1 MATDFNTKLHSIL
14 ENFKD
19 GVDKGVIDA
28 LKTKACPEIIQLIF
42 EQRSWKDDTYNLRD
56 SFGWGV
62 YYKSKQVAKGYLEA
76 VPKATEGDRKRG
88 LSGREQVDAFLN
100 NYKPRTMNDI
110 ELVFVAGMY
119 YAGILE
125 WRDMLLGFLNAEKYA
140 KDNAIEAIRKVEFKR
155 YIKKG

>member
-19 GVDKGVIDA
+19 GIDKGVIDA

-56 SFGWGV
+56 SFGWGI
-62 YYKSKQVAKGYLEA
+62 YQKGKQVAKGYLEP
-76 VPKATEGDRKRG
+76 VPKAAEGDRKRG

-100 NYKPRTMNDI
+100 NYKPRTMTDI
-110 ELVFVAGMY
+110 DLVVLIY
-119 YAGILE
+119 PINY
-125 WRDMLLGFLNAEKYA
+125 
-140 KDNAIEAIRKVEFKR
+140 
-155 YIKKG
+155 

>member
-19 GVDKGVIDA
+19 GIDKGVIDA

-62 YYKSKQVAKGYLEA
+62 YYKGKQVAKGYLEA
-76 VPKATEGDRKRG
+76 IPKATEGDRKRG

-100 NYKPRTMNDI
+100 NYKPRTMKDI

>member
-19 GVDKGVIDA
+19 GVDKGVIDT

-62 YYKSKQVAKGYLEA
+62 YYKGKQVAKGYLEA

>member
-62 YYKSKQVAKGYLEA
+62 YYKGKQVAKGYLEA

-88 LSGREQVDAFLN
+88 LMGREQVDAFLN
-100 NYKPRTMNDI
+100 NYETQLYDDI

>member
-19 GVDKGVIDA
+19 GIDKGVIDT

-62 YYKSKQVAKGYLEA
+62 YYKGKQVAKGYLEA

-88 LSGREQVDAFLN
+88 LSGREQVDAFLDKVLRDP
-100 NYKPRTMNDI
+100 YIYPCLRIIQFTRLLHI
-110 ELVFVAGMY
+110 SCEAG
-119 YAGILE
+119 
-125 WRDMLLGFLNAEKYA
+125 N
-140 KDNAIEAIRKVEFKR
+140 
-155 YIKKG
+155 

>member
-14 ENFKD
+14 KNFKD

-62 YYKSKQVAKGYLEA
+62 YYKGKQVAKGYLEA
-76 VPKATEGDRKRG
+76 IPKATEGDKKRG
-88 LSGREQVDAFLN
+88 LMGREQVDAFLDD
-100 NYKPRTMNDI
+100 YKPQTYNDI
-110 ELVFVAGMY
+110 EVVFVAGMY

>member
-19 GVDKGVIDA
+19 GIDKGVIDA
-28 LKTKACPEIIQLIF
+28 LRKACPEIIQLIF

-56 SFGWGV
+56 SFGWGI
-62 YYKSKQVAKGYLEA
+62 YQKGKQVAKGYLEP
-76 VPKATEGDRKRG
+76 VPKATEGDKKKG
-88 LSGREQVDAFLN
+88 LMGREQVDAFLDD
-100 NYKPRTMNDI
+100 YKPQLYDDI

-125 WRDMLLGFLNAEKYA
+125 WRDMLFGFLNAEKYA
-140 KDNAIEAIRKVEFKR
+140 KDNAIEAIRKVEFTK
-155 YIKKG
+155 YIRKG

>member
-19 GVDKGVIDA
+19 GIDKGVIDA

-56 SFGWGV
+56 SFGWGI
-62 YYKSKQVAKGYLEA
+62 YQKGKQVAKGYLEP
-76 VPKATEGDRKRG
+76 VPKATEGDKKRG
-88 LSGREQVDAFLN
+88 LMGREQVDAFLDD
-100 NYKPRTMNDI
+100 YKPQLYDDI

-125 WRDMLLGFLNAEKYA
+125 WRDMLFGFLNAEKYA
-140 KDNAIEAIRKVEFKR
+140 KDNAIEAIRKVEFTK
-155 YIKKG
+155 YIRKG

>member
-19 GVDKGVIDA
+19 GIDKGVIDT

-62 YYKSKQVAKGYLEA
+62 YYKGKQVAKGYLEA

>member
-19 GVDKGVIDA
+19 GIDKGVIDT

-62 YYKSKQVAKGYLEA
+62 YYKGKQVAKGYLEA
-76 VPKATEGDRKRG
+76 IPKATEGDKKRG
-88 LSGREQVDAFLN
+88 LMGREQVDAFLDD
-100 NYKPRTMNDI
+100 YKPQTYKDI
-110 ELVFVAGMY
+110 EVVFVAGMY
-119 YAGILE
+119 YAATLS
-125 WRDMLLGFLNAEKYA
+125 
-140 KDNAIEAIRKVEFKR
+140 
-155 YIKKG
+155 